1 MNEKRVN
8 KKRLCCRPGCGRPAA
23 ATLVY
28 SHAEETVIV
37 GPLSL
42 DDNPHSWDLCARHSA
57 QFRPPEGWTVIRDEP
72 NVDDVD
78 DMTALLD
85 SVNDPQGGNHRV
97 DAGSVAGPGA
107 RFGAGSGARHAD
119 ATQGAVADI
128 QDTISRLNGHRG
140 EAACHRNEKRTFSTG
155 PSTMRS
161 QADRHGADGYA
172 ADAYNNDGYNNDPG
186 TDSDDDAEWESES
199 PLLQAAK
206 NVSVVVAC
214 GVAAGKNP
222 PWSPPMEGLSS
233 RRAKRAVTTGRTIT
247 TRRTSHPITGLNPT
261 APRPRRNRRQ
271 GRCEGERRTTQNHTS
286 SRRAGRGHRTRRRF
300 GTRRCITFRGV
311 SAAIF
316 TPFRTRIRMAI
327 GDIDKSSPCKI
338 TANIIQTKGFPCLRV
353 IAHLLTPLSRLTTS
367 GGRRGA
373 HR

>member
-206 NVSVVVAC
+206 ERERRRRLWRGRGEEPTVESSYGRSVI
-214 GVAAGKNP
+214 
-222 PWSPPMEGLSS
+222 
-233 RRAKRAVTTGRTIT
+233 TTGQTSRHHRPDNHHASHVAPHNRVEPHRAETEEEPSTRT
-247 TRRTSHPITGLNPT
+247 
-261 APRPRRNRRQ
+261 
-271 GRCEGERRTTQNHTS
+271 
-286 SRRAGRGHRTRRRF
+286 
-300 GTRRCITFRGV
+300 
-311 SAAIF
+311 
-316 TPFRTRIRMAI
+316 M
-327 GDIDKSSPCKI
+327 
-338 TANIIQTKGFPCLRV
+338 
-353 IAHLLTPLSRLTTS
+353 
-367 GGRRGA
+367 RRGA
-373 HR
+373 SNHSEPHELAQGWSRTQDSSEVRHPSLHNIPGRKRGHLHAVPDPDPDGDR

>member
-186 TDSDDDAEWESES
+186 TDSDDDLGQLFIQARQEAERDIPATPQLSDLGFFDSFSDADALDDSPVANALTTVFRPVNAEGQTTKSGDDAARGSEGDTTVHDF
-199 PLLQAAK
+199 AAWK
-206 NVSVVVAC
+206 NQRDASGNYAT
-214 GVAAGKNP
+214 GK
-222 PWSPPMEGLSS
+222 S
-233 RRAKRAVTTGRTIT
+233 RSG
-247 TRRTSHPITGLNPT
+247 
-261 APRPRRNRRQ
+261 RPRHRSWRH
-271 GRCEGERRTTQNHTS
+271 GDNHHPVPRWMYALGGAAAS
-286 SRRAGRGHRTRRRF
+286 CVLLAGGGAVIHA
-300 GTRRCITFRGV
+300 
-311 SAAIF
+311 S
-316 TPFRTRIRMAI
+316 TP
-327 GDIDKSSPCKI
+327 GSPC
-338 TANIIQTKGFPCLRV
+338 
-353 IAHLLTPLSRLTTS
+353 LLYTS
-367 GGRRGA
+367 PSPRD
-373 HR
+373 

>member
-37 GPLSL
+37 GPLSS

-72 NVDDVD
+72 DVDDVD

-85 SVNDPQGGNHRV
+85 SVNGPQGGDHRV

-140 EAACHRNEKRTFSTG
+140 EATRHHNEKRAFSTE
-155 PSTMRS
+155 PSSMRQS
-161 QADRHGADGYA
+161 ADRHSADSHA
-172 ADAYNNDGYNNDPG
+172 AAAYNNDPG
-186 TDSDDDAEWESES
+186 TDSDDDAEWEIES

-206 NVSVVVAC
+206 ERERRRRLWRGRGEEPTVESSYGRSVI
-214 GVAAGKNP
+214 
-222 PWSPPMEGLSS
+222 
-233 RRAKRAVTTGRTIT
+233 TTGQTGRH
-247 TRRTSHPITGLNPT
+247 RRPDNHHASHV
-261 APRPRRNRRQ
+261 APHNRA
-271 GRCEGERRTTQNHTS
+271 ESH
-286 SRRAGRGHRTRRRF
+286 RAGTEQEP
-300 GTRRCITFRGV
+300 
-311 SAAIF
+311 SAK
-316 TPFRTRIRMAI
+316 TM
-327 GDIDKSSPCKI
+327 
-338 TANIIQTKGFPCLRV
+338 
-353 IAHLLTPLSRLTTS
+353 
-367 GGRRGA
+367 RRGA
-373 HR
+373 SNHSEPHEPAQGWSRTQDSSEVRHPSLHNIPGRKRGHLHAVPDPDPEGDR

>member
-72 NVDDVD
+72 DVDGVD

-85 SVNDPQGGNHRV
+85 SVNDTHSGDAHFG
-97 DAGSVAGPGA
+97 AGSVAGPGA

-140 EAACHRNEKRTFSTG
+140 EATRHHNEKRTSSTE
-155 PSTMRS
+155 PSSMRS
-161 QADRHGADGYA
+161 APDGHA
-172 ADAYNNDGYNNDPG
+172 ADTYNNDAD
-186 TDSDDDAEWESES
+186 TDSDDDAEWEIES

-206 NVSVVVAC
+206 
-214 GVAAGKNP
+214 
-222 PWSPPMEGLSS
+222 ERES
-233 RRAKRAVTTGRTIT
+233 RRRMWRGRGEEPAVESSYGRSVITTGQTGRH
-247 TRRTSHPITGLNPT
+247 RRPDNHHASHV
-261 APRPRRNRRQ
+261 APHNRA
-271 GRCEGERRTTQNHTS
+271 ESH
-286 SRRAGRGHRTRRRF
+286 RAGTEQEPSART
-300 GTRRCITFRGV
+300 
-311 SAAIF
+311 
-316 TPFRTRIRMAI
+316 M
-327 GDIDKSSPCKI
+327 
-338 TANIIQTKGFPCLRV
+338 
-353 IAHLLTPLSRLTTS
+353 
-367 GGRRGA
+367 RRGA
-373 HR
+373 SNHSEPHEPAQGWSRTQDSSEVRHPSLHNIPGRKRGHLHAVPDPDPDGDR